1 MARRLNWG
9 KARRYELATSHP
21 IGKRE
26 RKKRAQERRQWVFS
40 DFVKRHE
47 IRVFQVRSVE
57 RRRMGQT
64 GTSIRGPWAICVPCV
79 KKKGTREDG

>member
-1 MARRLNWG
+1 MARRLDWG

-40 DFVKRHE
+40 EFVKRHE
-47 IRVFQVRSVE
+47 IGCIKCGRSRDVE
-57 RRRMGQT
+57 WAKT